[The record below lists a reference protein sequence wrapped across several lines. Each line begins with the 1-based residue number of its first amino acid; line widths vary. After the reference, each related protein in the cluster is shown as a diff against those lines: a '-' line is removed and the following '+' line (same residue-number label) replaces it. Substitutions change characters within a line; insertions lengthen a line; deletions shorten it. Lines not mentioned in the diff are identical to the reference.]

1 MNLPLAENVIVAGA
15 DNRPHMLNKTQYSLW
30 ASRML
35 LVDSV
40 LNGPFKY
47 GTVTEPRTLT
57 TPTIIKD
64 RRYDGVTNAKTICE
78 AYDMKATNIVLL
90 GFPQDIYNLVNHHDK
105 AKYIW
110 DRVKLLI
117 EGLKLLLHERESKLY
132 DEFDTFTSE
141 PEEIIHSYYLRNST
155 WFKEKAMLAEA
166 LELGVVLNEEQM
178 SFLADN
184 RDTVV
189 TGQASQKIPTLTAF
203 QTNDLDEF
211 NSNSDKAPS
220 ASAVLIAK
228 LSSYDLE
235 VLSEEVDKENK
246 IVIEPLTAGLERYKE
261 QIKLFKERQK
271 FDLNDREKY
280 IDSQLRKEK
289 EDKYLEEIIELENKK
304 KALDNVVYKMGLF
317 KELTVMKEVFNQMKT
332 EVAKCFVDRKYF
344 EIEKKELIIENDHLL
359 EHIICQDVMSGVMHA
374 NVESNNV
381 LPANN
386 NMLEYDNLEAELL
399 KKGNDGLLKL
409 IISQDLVH
417 TAVNTLATI
426 ANHQNM

>member
-1 MNLPLAENVIVAGA
+1 MNLPLTENVTVAGA
-15 DNRPHMLNKTQYSLW
+15 DNRPHMLNKTQYSSL

-35 LVDSV
+35 LYIKGKENVKLVVDSV

-57 TPTIIKD
+57 TPTIVKD
-64 RRYDGVTNAKTICE
+64 R
-78 AYDMKATNIVLL
+78 
-90 GFPQDIYNLVNHHDK
+90 NL
-105 AKYIW
+105 
-110 DRVKLLI
+110 
-117 EGLKLLLHERESKLY
+117 
-132 DEFDTFTSE
+132 
-141 PEEIIHSYYLRNST
+141 T
-155 WFKEKAMLAEA
+155 WFKEKAMLTEA
-166 LELGVVLNEEQM
+166 LQLGVVLNEEQM

-184 RDTVV
+184 GDTVV
-189 TGQASQKIPTLTAF
+189 TSQASQKIPTIAAF

-211 NSNSDKAPS
+211 DSKSDKAPS

-228 LSSYDLE
+228 LYSYDSE
-235 VLSEEVDKENK
+235 VLS
-246 IVIEPLTAGLERYKE
+246 
-261 QIKLFKERQK
+261 
-271 FDLNDREKY
+271 
-280 IDSQLRKEK
+280 KEK

-332 EVAKCFVDRKYF
+332 KVAKCFVDRKYF

-374 NVESNNV
+374 DVESNNV

-386 NMLEYDNLEAELL
+386 NMLAYDNLKAELL
-399 KKGNDGLLKL
+399 KKGNDGLLEL